1 MSKEKSA
8 RTEPNSPTQLLELG
22 LKLSGSGQAKEAEEA
37 FRAAVAQKP
46 DFAEAWCNL
55 GLVLNKVGALTR
67 LRKHTGQQSSINMAV
82 LKRGVTWLICS
93 TSRIV

>member
-55 GLVLNKVGALTR
+55 GLVLNKAGRFDEAEEAYRTAI
-67 LRKHTGQQSSINMAV
+67 KHKHGSFEAWS
-82 LKRGVTWLICS
+82 
-93 TSRIV
+93 